1 MKNAVLI
8 FLLFIAANL
17 VSLPATAQCPMCK
30 ASVESG
36 MKDENSK
43 GRGLNDGILYLLATP
58 YLAIA
63 VIGGAWYYKK
73 KNHA

>member
-1 MKNAVLI
+1 MKKILLILGLI
-8 FLLFIAANL
+8 FTSAL
-17 VSLPATAQCPMCK
+17 VSQAQCPMCK

-73 KNHA
+73 KNNA